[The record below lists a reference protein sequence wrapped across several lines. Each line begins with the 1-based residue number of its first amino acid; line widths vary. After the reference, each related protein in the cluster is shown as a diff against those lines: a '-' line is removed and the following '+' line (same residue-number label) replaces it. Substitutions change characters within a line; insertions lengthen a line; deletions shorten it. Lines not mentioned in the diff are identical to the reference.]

1 MNNNNQNDNPMQ
13 VDAGKLL
20 DEYKKQVA
28 DLEFNNKVQQ
38 VQLQNYQQLVAKL
51 NDQLTS
57 LQKTANNTTE
67 DTPKDVTPEEDS
79 QDNQD

>member
-1 MNNNNQNDNPMQ
+1 MNNNQNDNPMQ

-38 VQLQNYQQLVAKL
+38 VQLENYQQLVA
-51 NDQLTS
+51 N
-57 LQKTANNTTE
+57 
-67 DTPKDVTPEEDS
+67 
-79 QDNQD
+79 